1 MENRSEVA
9 LLSPGATMFL
19 VGVHLTARYK
29 IVADN
34 ILKYF
39 YYYFS
44 DKTMFNISCES
55 SQQIHMKCQ
64 TLFYQ

>member
-19 VGVHLTARYK
+19 VGVHLTTLYK

-39 YYYFS
+39 Y
-44 DKTMFNISCES
+44 
-55 SQQIHMKCQ
+55 
-64 TLFYQ
+64 